1 MFSAWGRIG
10 TTIGGNKT
18 VPCASRSHA
27 IQVFNDLYIE
37 KTGNVFN
44 AATFTKKPGK
54 LYPIDVDYGD
64 DDALVATDSS
74 IPSNL
79 PEQVQTLIQLIFDV
93 NQMKK
98 TMVEFDLD
106 LSKMPLGKLSKIQLK
121 KAMEV
126 LTKLSEIIKIGGNR
140 ANFISET
147 NQFFTMIPHNF
158 GVRQPP
164 IINTMEMV
172 TTKREMLES
181 LLAMEFAYSI
191 LQSGGDNDNVN
202 PIDKRFGLL
211 QNDIRPMD
219 RANPMFD
226 ILSAYLQNTHA
237 DTHMNYAIE
246 IDEIFEINRHG
257 EDRRYESYE
266 RLHNRKLLWHGSRL
280 TNFVG
285 ILSHGLKIAPPEA
298 PVQGYM
304 FGKGVYFA
312 DMSSKSANYC
322 FPSRDNNTG
331 LLMLCEVALGD
342 MLELNDATMIT
353 QLPKGKHSVKGLGQ
367 TYPNPTEAL
376 TLGNGVEVPM
386 GKPISD
392 VDIDSTLL
400 YNEYIVYD
408 VAQVKEKYLFKF
420 NFKFW
425 ISFFFHQ

>member
-1 MFSAWGRIG
+1 M
-10 TTIGGNKT
+10 
-18 VPCASRSHA
+18 PCPSRSDA
-27 IQVFNDLYIE
+27 IQLFNDLYIE
-37 KTGNVFN
+37 KTGNEFN
-44 AATFTKKPGK
+44 AKTFIKKPGK
-54 LYPIDVDYGD
+54 LYPIDVDYSN
-64 DDALVATDSS
+64 DDALMGTDSS
-74 IPSNL
+74 IPSNQ
-79 PEQVQTLIQLIFDV
+79 PAQVQALIKLIFDV
-93 NQMKK
+93 NEMKK

-106 LSKMPLGKLSKIQLK
+106 LTKMPLGKISKTQLK

-126 LTKLSEIIKIGGNR
+126 LTKLCEIIKTGGSR
-140 ANFISET
+140 AMFISES
-147 NQFFTMIPHNF
+147 NQFFTLIPHNF
-158 GVRQPP
+158 GVRLPP

-191 LQSGGDNDNVN
+191 LQSGDDNDNVN
-202 PIDKRFGLL
+202 PIDKRFSLL

-226 ILSAYLQNTHA
+226 ILAAYLQNTHA
-237 DTHMNYAIE
+237 HTHTKYTIE
-246 IDEIFEINRHG
+246 IEEIFEISRHG
-257 EDRRYESYE
+257 EERRYESYQ

-285 ILSHGLKIAPPEA
+285 ILSHGLKIAPPDV

-322 FPSRDNNTG
+322 FTSRDSNTG

-342 MLELNDATMIT
+342 MLELKNAEMIT

-367 TYPNPTEAL
+367 TYPNPIEAV
-376 TLGNGVEVPM
+376 TLNDGVELPM
-386 GKPISD
+386 GKPVCD
-392 VDIDSTLL
+392 LDIESSLL

-408 VAQVKEKYLFKF
+408 VAQVKEKFLFKCRF
-420 NFKFW
+420 NYN
-425 ISFFFHQ
+425 